1 LRWPGIQAAYFLWGE
16 TLAMS
21 RIHSTLL
28 TAAGM
33 LLALTMVAAAQTY
46 PTKPIR
52 LIITFAPGGLNDTAG
67 RVVANALGERLGK
80 KIVVENRTGAGG
92 VVGTELGAQAPKDGY
107 TLLLVSMANTVNPWM
122 YKLSYDP
129 IKAFAPVAYLASAPN
144 VLSVNKELPVASVK
158 ELIALA
164 RQQPGKLQYAT
175 GGVGSFMH
183 LGGELFKMMGG
194 IDMLAVPFRG
204 GGPAL
209 TDVIGGHTKLAFA
222 TVVATGG
229 HVRSGRLRAL
239 GVGGKLRHPLLPDVP
254 TIAEAA
260 LPGYEVAN
268 WIGIVAPAGTPQPIV
283 DRLHKEIGAALETAE
298 VQKRLSA
305 EGAQTARM
313 SSAEFGEFM
322 VSQLEKWGGVIK
334 KAGIKRQ

>member
-1 LRWPGIQAAYFLWGE
+1 
-16 TLAMS
+16 MS
-21 RIHSTLL
+21 NIHSLL
-28 TAAGM
+28 LKALGI
-33 LLALTMVAAAQTY
+33 LLALTTVAAAQQY
-46 PTKPIR
+46 PTKPVR

-67 RVVANALGERLGK
+67 RVVATELGKRLGK
-80 KIVVENRTGAGG
+80 QIVVENRTGAGG

-107 TLLLVSMANTVNPWM
+107 TLLLVSMANAVNPWM

-129 IKAFAPVAYLASAPN
+129 IKAFTPVAFLASAPN
-144 VLSVNKELPVASVK
+144 VLSVNKELPVTSVK

-164 RQQPGKLQYAT
+164 KEQPGKLQYAT

-183 LGGELFKMMGG
+183 LGGELFKMMAG
-194 IDMLAVPFRG
+194 IDMLSVPFRG

-239 GVGGKLRHPLLPDVP
+239 GVGGKQRHPLLAEVP
-254 TIAEAA
+254 TIAEAG

-268 WIGIVAPAGTPQPIV
+268 WIGIVAPAGTPAPIV
-283 DRLHKEIGAALETAE
+283 EKLHKEISASLESPE
-298 VQKRLSA
+298 VQQRLSA
-305 EGAQTARM
+305 EGAQSARM
-313 SSAEFGEFM
+313 SAAGFGEFM
-322 VSQLEKWGGVIK
+322 VNELNRWGGVVK
-334 KAGIKRQ
+334 EAGIKPQ